1 MSSNKGT
8 PLFTFLA
15 GSVFG
20 AVVALLYAP
29 SSGEELRSQIRDE
42 ADVRWRKAQADLD
55 QTVKSIQ
62 KSVDETRQELLK
74 FLEQSTVES
83 GDEAPSVEVV
93 VEEESEG

>member
-1 MSSNKGT
+1 MASDKGT

-62 KSVDETRQELLK
+62 KSVEETRQEVLK
-74 FLEQSTVES
+74 LLEQSTGKSEEES
-83 GDEAPSVEVV
+83 SSVEVV
-93 VEEESEG
+93 IEEESKV